1 MRGIDVSVH
10 NNDRYIHRGRRLPW
24 DKIKAAGVEFVIVR
38 TGAGL
43 SLEDEDFQ
51 QTVMDA
57 KSYGLKVGAYHYSY
71 ALTPA
76 TVMREAT
83 VCKQIIQKSGVLLD
97 LPVFLDMED
106 DDQYKYRHGFTFT
119 KQNITKMCKAWI
131 EAIKPY
137 NTGLYACLDWLE
149 NYIDWQSLVAEYHIP
164 VWNAQYSNNDYLQG
178 YIWQFTNNLII
189 DGNPWDGN
197 IMYDDTH
204 KVGLDPWKV
213 FVQS

>member
-24 DKIKAAGVEFVIVR
+24 DKIKAAGVDFAIVR

-43 SLEDEDFQ
+43 SREDEDFQ

-57 KSYGLKVGAYHYSY
+57 KSCGLKVGAYHYSY
-71 ALTPA
+71 ALTPT

-83 VCKQIIQKSGVLLD
+83 VCKQIIQKSGVMLD

-106 DDQYKYRHGFTFT
+106 TDQYKYRHGFAFT
-119 KQNITKMCKAWI
+119 KQNITNMCKAWI

-178 YIWQFTNNLII
+178 YIWQFTDNLII
-189 DGNPWDGN
+189 DDNPWDGN
-197 IMYDDTH
+197 ILYDDVH
-204 KVGLDPWKV
+204 RAGLDPWKV
-213 FVQS
+213 FFQG

>member
-10 NNDRYIHRGRRLPW
+10 NNDRYIHNGRRLPW

-57 KSYGLKVGAYHYSY
+57 KSHGLKVGAYHYSY
-71 ALTPA
+71 ALTSS
-76 TVMREAT
+76 TVMREAM
-83 VCKQIIQKSGVLLD
+83 VCKQIIQKSGVMLD

-137 NTGLYACLDWLE
+137 NTGLYACWDWLE

-164 VWNAQYSNNDYLQG
+164 IWNAQYSNNDYLQG

-197 IMYDDTH
+197 IMYDDDH
-204 KVGLDPWKV
+204 RAGLDPWKV